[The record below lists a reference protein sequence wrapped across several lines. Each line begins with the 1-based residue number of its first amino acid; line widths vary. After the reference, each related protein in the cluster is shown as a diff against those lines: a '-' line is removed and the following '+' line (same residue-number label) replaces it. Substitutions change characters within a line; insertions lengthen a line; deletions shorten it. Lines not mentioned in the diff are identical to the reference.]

1 MTDGGKWAEDLA
13 LQNIQARSRLVS
25 SYFIAQILNAKKI
38 CKKFLLVLGTGNSSE
53 INRGY
58 YTKYDN
64 SSGDLGLI
72 GSLCKEDLKRLVLY
86 YAKEGCRVYKKGKA
100 TLEDYRVKM
109 EFLGDIVKAKSSAEL
124 RPDTEDTGEFY
135 FSYMAHIVLIF

>member
-1 MTDGGKWAEDLA
+1 M
-13 LQNIQARSRLVS
+13 
-25 SYFIAQILNAKKI
+25 
-38 CKKFLLVLGTGNSSE
+38 LGTGNSSE

-72 GSLCKEDLKRLVLY
+72 GSLCKGDVKKLVSY
-86 YAKEGCRVYKKGKA
+86 YAKEGCCVYEKGKA

-109 EFLGDIVKAKSSAEL
+109 GFLGDIVKAPASAEL
-124 RPDTEDTGEFY
+124 RPGTEDTGG
-135 FSYMAHIVLIF
+135 SICL